1 MSEKLQPQ
9 MARRASPNK
18 SKTPAQR
25 KRDQRRRE
33 AALAAAHMMRLRVC
47 IPESLADYLRATGFM
62 SPAAEDDPPRAAL
75 SNCSFG

>member
-33 AALAAAHMMRLRVC
+33 AALAAAHMMRLRVAFQKA
-47 IPESLADYLRATGFM
+47 SLITYVPQGSCRLPQKTIHRA
-62 SPAAEDDPPRAAL
+62 RH
-75 SNCSFG
+75 